1 MPKSGKDIKD
11 KKEAARWKNQQ
22 YPKMEKVGCVSGPE
36 RKPT

>member
-22 YPKMEKVGCVSGPE
+22 YPKMEKVGCVSEPE